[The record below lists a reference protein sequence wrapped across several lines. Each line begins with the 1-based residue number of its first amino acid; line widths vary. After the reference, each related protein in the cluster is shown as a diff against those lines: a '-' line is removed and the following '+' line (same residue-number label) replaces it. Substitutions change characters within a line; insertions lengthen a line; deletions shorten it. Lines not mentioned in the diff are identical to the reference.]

1 MIGIQKA
8 IHIQWIQITKFR
20 EKHIHMKQYHMCAT
34 NLSISSKIPS
44 WPVIYYYYFV
54 PRTPNTRSTL
64 LANLWEYN
72 LAYNLTAVSDMDS
85 FTALGKDVDLNGLM
99 YVPLSSFP
107 VLYDRSSTFE
117 GGLGGIRVV
126 FLETVLVPQRARMWS
141 FSWPH

>member
-1 MIGIQKA
+1 M
-8 IHIQWIQITKFR
+8 
-20 EKHIHMKQYHMCAT
+20 
-34 NLSISSKIPS
+34 
-44 WPVIYYYYFV
+44 
-54 PRTPNTRSTL
+54 PRTPNTISTL

-126 FLETVLVPQRARMWS
+126 FLETVLVPQRARM
-141 FSWPH
+141 